1 MADYNNEETIHND
14 DEEIIIK
21 QEDNTTTGVS
31 KNNQNTPQTT
41 IIHMNM
47 TEDTQDNIQT
57 IPGEETN
64 ESDKYVTIG
73 DINIT
78 SEMNTSNRESKDV
91 EDEETEIRTN
101 ERYNL

>member
-1 MADYNNEETIHND
+1 
-14 DEEIIIK
+14 
-21 QEDNTTTGVS
+21 
-31 KNNQNTPQTT
+31 
-41 IIHMNM
+41 
-47 TEDTQDNIQT
+47 
-57 IPGEETN
+57 
-64 ESDKYVTIG
+64 VTIG